1 MKRILLLSAAVLSL
15 AGCRPDDQR
24 TESID
29 PRAQE
34 TRAEMS
40 PQAVAQL
47 DSGNTA
53 MRAEDYEG
61 ALAHYR
67 EVVALEPEQAS
78 GWFGLFM
85 AHNALG
91 NGAAAD
97 SALQRAQGLVPGASL
112 MHPTARDTLP

>member
-1 MKRILLLSAAVLSL
+1 MRRSIAFSLVVLAL

-24 TESID
+24 TETID

-40 PQAVAQL
+40 AEAVAQL
-47 DSGNTA
+47 DSGNAA
-53 MRAEDYEG
+53 MRDDAFEA
-61 ALAHYR
+61 ALGHYR
-67 EVVALEPEQAS
+67 RVVELEPDQAS

-85 AHNALG
+85 ANNALG

-97 SALQRAQGLVPGASL
+97 SALERAQGLVPGASL
-112 MHPTARDTLP
+112 MHPSPEDTLP